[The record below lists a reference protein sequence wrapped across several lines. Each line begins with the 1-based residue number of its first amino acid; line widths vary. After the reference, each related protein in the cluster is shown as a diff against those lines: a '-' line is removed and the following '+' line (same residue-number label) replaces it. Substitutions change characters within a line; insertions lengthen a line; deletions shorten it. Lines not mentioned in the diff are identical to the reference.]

1 MGEVVYTCRT
11 RVERLRGPLRRD
23 TVPGSDEPIW
33 FGVHDE
39 VADHYGVE
47 RDGEAEHMVGER
59 RGDAWEGRRHEHR
72 VVGGVLGEA

>member
-11 RVERLRGPLRRD
+11 RVERIAGPHRRAF
-23 TVPGSDEPIW
+23 VPGSEEPIE

-47 RDGEAEHMVGER
+47 RGGGER
-59 RGDAWEGRRHEHR
+59 TATLDY
-72 VVGGVLGEA
+72 VVAAAAG

>member
-11 RVERLRGPLRRD
+11 RVERLHGPLRRAL
-23 TVPGSDEPIW
+23 VPGSAEPIW

-47 RDGEAEHMVGER
+47 RGSDVER
-59 RGDAWEGRRHEHR
+59 TTTLDY
-72 VVGGVLGEA
+72 VVASAAG

>member
-11 RVERLRGPLRRD
+11 RVERIGGSLRRAS
-23 TVPGSDEPIW
+23 VPGASEPIW

-47 RDGEAEHMVGER
+47 RGGRAEGTTTL
-59 RGDAWEGRRHEHR
+59 DY
-72 VVGGVLGEA
+72 VVAATAG